1 MGTSQPMRVFKAFR
15 SRRRLPPLSTGARR
29 IRPRDYLEWKT
40 LREWNAL
47 PPWELEPPGYLLR
60 VAREGTSLTQRE
72 LAERLGV
79 SQQAVARVER
89 WDSNPTVAFLR
100 RWAEACGA
108 EVTIEVRAQGAS
120 ER

>member
-1 MGTSQPMRVFKAFR
+1 MGTTRPMRVFKAFR
-15 SRRRLPPLSTGARR
+15 GRRRLPPLSTSARR

-40 LREWNAL
+40 LREWKAL

-60 VAREGTSLTQRE
+60 LARERANLTQRE

-79 SQQAVARVER
+79 SQQAVARSER

-100 RWAEACGA
+100 RWADACGA
-108 EVTIEVRAQGAS
+108 ELEIEVRSRGIR